1 MDSGISNVFINAV
14 TAINMKGLMI
24 KLVYL
29 ILFVF
34 FLNSAKCQQIPNC
47 PPRDSCEN
55 TSDECS
61 PSFCL
66 SGPFCCFDGCR
77 YICSSVCPPPGCTSN
92 IDECYSTF
100 CMTSPIGIGRCC
112 FDGCRNVC
120 RGIIN

>member
-1 MDSGISNVFINAV
+1 MQEKREISLFDLILDSGISNVFIERC
-14 TAINMKGLMI
+14 
-24 KLVYL
+24 
-29 ILFVF
+29 
-34 FLNSAKCQQIPNC
+34 NSNYC

-66 SGPFCCFDGCR
+66 SGPLCCFDGCR